1 VGWDALRRHRK
12 LIRWSIG
19 VSAAVLAGLWIAVSA
34 VSRAPMLRQAL
45 VDTLSEKLDAEV
57 ELQGFE
63 VKTFPLFRIHGDGL
77 KLHLKNQQNPSPFIE
92 VRHFEV
98 SGGLIDM
105 LKKQRRFRSVELEG
119 LRITIPPRT
128 SNDKDAGNKAVAAV
142 AGPAIIDH
150 VTSRDATLVIVPK
163 DPAKEPKIWSIHNLD
178 LESVGFNR
186 SMPFTAT
193 LTNPIPKGE
202 IAAKGAF
209 GPWMKGDP
217 GLTPVSG
224 RYSFEH
230 VDLGT
235 INGIGGTLSSTGEF
249 SGILS
254 RIGVH
259 GKTSTPDFRLDVGG
273 APVPLETTFAA
284 MVDGTNGNTYLEKVD
299 ARLGGTPI
307 EASGEIA
314 SLPHVKGRT
323 VTIDVKI
330 REGHLEDLLA
340 LALRASKKPVMTGR
354 IALHAAMTLP
364 PGHAKVVDRL
374 QLAGRFAL
382 EQTDFTDANV
392 RLQLAALSRRAQ
404 GKKEDEAIGRVTSEM
419 RGQFQM
425 RDGHIRFEPVVF
437 GVPGADVQ
445 LVGVYGL
452 RSEQVN
458 FTGTLAMDAPV
469 SEAMGGGI
477 KGFFLKP
484 FDPIFRKNGHG
495 AVVPITVSG
504 PRAQPKFGVQ
514 WGRVLKQ

>member
-1 VGWDALRRHRK
+1 VRK

-19 VSAAVLAGLWIAVSA
+19 IAAGVLIGLWIAVA
-34 VSRAPMLRQAL
+34 TVSRAPMLRQAL
-45 VDTLSEKLDAEV
+45 VDTLSEKLDADV
-57 ELQGFE
+57 ELQGFD
-63 VKTFPLFRIHGDGL
+63 VKTWPLFRIHGDGL
-77 KLHLKNQQNPSPFIE
+77 KLRLRNQQNPSPFIE

-98 SGGLIDM
+98 SGGLIGM

-128 SNDKDAGNKAVAAV
+128 ANDKEAGNKAVSAV
-142 AGPAIIDH
+142 AGPVIIDH
-150 VTSRDATLVIVPK
+150 VVARDATLVIVPK
-163 DPAKEPKIWSIHNLD
+163 DPAKEPKVWSIHNLD

-209 GPWMKGDP
+209 GPWVKGDP

-235 INGIGGTLSSTGEF
+235 INGIGGTLSSTGDF

-299 ARLGGTPI
+299 ATLRNTPI

-323 VTIDVKI
+323 VTIDVKV
-330 REGHLEDLLA
+330 RNGHLEDLLA
-340 LALRASKKPVMTGR
+340 LAVRAAKPVMTGR

-374 QLAGRFAL
+374 QLTGRFAL

-392 RLQLAALSRRAQ
+392 KLQLATLSRRAQ

-419 RGQFQM
+419 RGQFEM
-425 RDGHIRFEPVVF
+425 RDGRIRFEPVVF

-514 WGRVLKQ
+514 WGRVFKQ